1 MENTEYPGHAF
12 DILKEGM
19 TVFKLT
25 TIKWTKIYYL
35 AARWSPSPPKASKG
49 NGATQ
54 TGIEGGGQQHAV
66 ESLPARKL
74 RKGQGH
80 RSSLVR
86 TL

>member
-25 TIKWTKIYYL
+25 TIKWITIDYL
-35 AARWSPSPPKASKG
+35 AAPWSPSPPRANKG

-54 TGIEGGGQQHAV
+54 TMGQRV
-66 ESLPARKL
+66 EVSNTPWNPRQL
-74 RKGQGH
+74 G
-80 RSSLVR
+80 S
-86 TL
+86 